1 VLFPPFKIPNLVYA
15 DVGEEQKFDVSESV
29 QNIEDDDPHIISP
42 LSFSVTFL
50 KAKDRIEGNFQHIET
65 DIMVTCP
72 RCLGEYQQHIHIPFC
87 SYSYLLFPNH
97 ISDEDRM
104 DSFWVDLKNN
114 QIDVSEALRDEILL
128 KIDPFAVCTDSC
140 RGFCPVCGKNRNL
153 DPCSCTIHS
162 EEKVDYKPLAKLKD
176 LNQSYAKKKR

>member
-1 VLFPPFKIPNLVYA
+1 VYA

-87 SYSYLLFPNH
+87 SYSYFLFPDH
-97 ISDEDRM
+97 ISDEDKM

-128 KIDPFAVCTDSC
+128 QIDPFAPCTKDC
-140 RGFCPVCGKNRNL
+140 QGICPLCGKNKNR
-153 DPCSCTIHS
+153 DSCSCVEDNNKQIH
-162 EEKVDYKPLAKLKD
+162 DKPLAKLKD
-176 LNQSYAKKKR
+176 LNQAYAKKKR